1 MVPGSLNLLVPI
13 IDFKIINMIVTKN
26 QQHSYHLVDP
36 SPWPVVAAISA
47 SMVTFGGVLYM
58 HEYWGGGFL
67 WKFGL
72 LMILFMMFSKDLG
85 EGPEEA
91 SVETNDS
98 FEEDEEDEEDEDDF
112 DWGPIEENE
121 PGYVYTYEYTYVYHY
136 N

>member
-13 IDFKIINMIVTKN
+13 INFKIINMIVTKN

-72 LMILFMMFSKDLG
+72 LMILFMMFSSSKDLG

-98 FEEDEEDEEDEDDF
+98 FEEDEENF

-121 PGYVYTYEYTYVYHY
+121 PGYVYTYVYHY